1 VGDRATAP
9 PVAVEW
15 SSWLEW
21 GIVLRRHL
29 SQWNG
34 HHGLSDRCGLHPR
47 YGCGGA
53 IEALVL
59 CLRGEGRS
67 ILPSLSEV
75 VWNSSMESYVIA
87 CNGDNVPPRVEP
99 MTAAP
104 EPSAT
109 GEMLRPLKR
118 YVMNSS
124 LPKKVVSPREKTSH
138 DRHSP
143 STMTVSTDEGTIETS
158 RGKAHCKSPYLAHQ
172 LLVFFTPIR
181 YRVVKITCSYSEVVL
196 RTTKHTIIYPSSGP
210 SLEVIALHLAV

>member
-1 VGDRATAP
+1 
-9 PVAVEW
+9 
-15 SSWLEW
+15 
-21 GIVLRRHL
+21 
-29 SQWNG
+29 
-34 HHGLSDRCGLHPR
+34 
-47 YGCGGA
+47 
-53 IEALVL
+53 
-59 CLRGEGRS
+59 
-67 ILPSLSEV
+67 
-75 VWNSSMESYVIA
+75 MESYVIA

-143 STMTVSTDEGTIETS
+143 STMTVSTDEGTNETS

-196 RTTKHTIIYPSSGP
+196 WTTKHTIIYPSSGP
-210 SLEVIALHLAV
+210 SLEVIALHLAVWYWRWTTIIMGWAESLRSSWSEGENDLVPLAWRVGGLL